1 MYYKTIC
8 KAGKTIEVYRSY
20 SKRTKKAKETGN
32 RILTKEEI
40 EANNLRRAVVSLTRK
55 LNANFD
61 EKSCHLIFTYRT
73 EERPTLEESVKRIRN
88 LLRNLGRE
96 YKKEGGELKY
106 ILVTEYHRGKVH
118 HHVVVNGMPSGRT
131 LETANSK
138 WKYGYIKCSML
149 DDTGQYRKL
158 AEYLIKETQKSY
170 KEGKIGKQR
179 YTSSRNLIIPKSKTK
194 TVKADRWLPEPRI
207 PKGYYL
213 DKDTLYNG
221 TDPFTGRLVQKYTL
235 IELRIERG
243 VKYGN

>member
-1 MYYKTIC
+1 
-8 KAGKTIEVYRSY
+8 
-20 SKRTKKAKETGN
+20 
-32 RILTKEEI
+32 
-40 EANNLRRAVVSLTRK
+40 
-55 LNANFD
+55 
-61 EKSCHLIFTYRT
+61 
-73 EERPTLEESVKRIRN
+73 
-88 LLRNLGRE
+88 
-96 YKKEGGELKY
+96 
-106 ILVTEYHRGKVH
+106 
-118 HHVVVNGMPSGRT
+118 
-131 LETANSK
+131 
-138 WKYGYIKCSML
+138 
-149 DDTGQYRKL
+149 
-158 AEYLIKETQKSY
+158 Y